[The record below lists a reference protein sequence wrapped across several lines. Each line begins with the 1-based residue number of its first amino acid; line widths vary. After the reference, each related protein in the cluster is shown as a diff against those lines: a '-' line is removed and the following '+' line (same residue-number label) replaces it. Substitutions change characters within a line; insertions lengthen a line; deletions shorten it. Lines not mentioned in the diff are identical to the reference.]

1 MSISGEVVDRNMILQ
16 IGGEIDHHQVKK
28 LMQEIDSRIDLHM
41 PRNLVLDLNGVTFMD
56 SSGIAL
62 LLRAWKRMQ
71 ELEGTTAVVHV
82 PQQALRVLQA
92 AGIDS
97 MMEMH

>member
-1 MSISGEVVDRNMILQ
+1 MSISGEVVDRNMTLQ

-62 LLRAWKRMQ
+62 LLRAWKRMR
-71 ELEGTTAVVHV
+71 ELEGTTVIVHV
-82 PQQALRVLQA
+82 PEQAFRVLRA
-92 AGIDS
+92 AGIDC
-97 MMEMH
+97 MMEIH